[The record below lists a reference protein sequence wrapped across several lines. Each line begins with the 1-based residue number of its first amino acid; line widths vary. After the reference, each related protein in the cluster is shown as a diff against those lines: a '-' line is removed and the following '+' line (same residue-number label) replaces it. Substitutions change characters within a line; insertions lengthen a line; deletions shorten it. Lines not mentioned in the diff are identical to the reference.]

1 MSTMKW
7 TYKNNTRGVALV
19 DGQNFKKGQAIP
31 IQVWELYIDSRG
43 NPKGSTRDVYYYGNA
58 PMPEEAP
65 APPPT
70 MMRPKGEELYLGK
83 SFDKAKETSTGV
95 SSTPSQSGG
104 TMEELSNNKTVMWLG
119 LIVVGYFAY
128 KYYYKK

>member
-1 MSTMKW
+1 MSTMRW
-7 TYKNNTRGVALV
+7 TYKTNTRGVALV
-19 DGQNFKKGQAIP
+19 DGKMFKKGDTIP
-31 IQVWELYIDSRG
+31 VQVYELYMDSRG
-43 NPKGSTRDVYYYGNA
+43 GQSSTTKVFYYGLP

-65 APPPT
+65 APPPSL
-70 MMRPKGEELYLGK
+70 RQPRGQRLIVGREFEI
-83 SFDKAKETSTGV
+83 AKETSTGV

-104 TMEELSNNKTVMWLG
+104 TMDALTNNKTVMWLG